1 MVLIIVPCFCHSNFS
16 DIFDINWFIE
26 SVASDINVIK
36 EPSPILEPLA
46 EQLRHGLRVPRKAN
60 ATYYLNK
67 ILPLLKKRHVPLF
80 PLLSVCSFVH
90 CTLST
95 TLVGILR
102 AYHQRTYISLL
113 LCLVFLSLCQ
123 RSYCPL
129 YTSSTSKLK
138 LSFILIVMFL
148 DFVPG
153 SSAFQIWLSPFQ

>member
-1 MVLIIVPCFCHSNFS
+1 MLIIVPCFCHSNFS

-46 EQLRHGLRVPRKAN
+46 EQLRRGLRVPRKAN

-95 TLVGILR
+95 TLVGILG

-113 LCLVFLSLCQ
+113 LCLC
-123 RSYCPL
+123 SYCPL

-148 DFVPG
+148 VFVPG
-153 SSAFQIWLSPFQ
+153 SSAFQI